1 VNYEHC
7 TTVTSIKRVVVK
19 EKRSS
24 FELINTSRIS
34 VEKIKVD
41 GCLISDNSERCDWL
55 FVIKSCEEFAYFI
68 ELKGCD
74 LKKAIS
80 QLESTIIST
89 KDRFKDTSKKCYV
102 VTSRVPKQGPSVQR
116 FVREFYRKYSIVLV
130 IKNIRATVDIH

>member
-1 VNYEHC
+1 MNYEHC